1 MAGHATI
8 RVIGGGLAGCE
19 AAYHAAR
26 YPVRVILYD
35 MKPGVFS
42 PAHQRSDLGELVCS
56 NSLRSNAPGTPAGR
70 LKADMRR
77 LGSLIIATADSCAV
91 PAGQALAVDRTLFAR
106 AVTERIESHP
116 RIEVRREEI
125 RELPD
130 DGIVIIATG
139 PLTSAPLSERIGRL
153 LGKRY
158 LYFYDAIS
166 PILYADTIDFSRA
179 FRASRYGKGEDDYVN
194 IPLDRPAYEE
204 FIRLLREG
212 DTIAPYAFEKA
223 LYFEGCL
230 PIEVLAERGIET
242 LAHGP
247 MKPVGLVDPRTD
259 REAHAVVQL
268 RQENKEGSLLSM
280 VGFQTKL
287 RYPEQKR
294 IFRTLPGMAE
304 ARFARLGSVHRNT
317 FINAPLFLDDTLR
330 VRKDPRL
337 LFAGQIAGV
346 EGYVE
351 SAALGIVAGL
361 CAGSLASERGQPI
374 LAPPSTTALG
384 ALLAYVSRGN
394 AENFQPMNINFGL
407 FAPLAESIA
416 GGGNAVSRGVPARG
430 RRPPRRFSPAL
441 RRARILEQADR
452 DLEAWLAASGFPA
465 PA

>member
-1 MAGHATI
+1 MPGQATV

-19 AAYHAAR
+19 AALHAAR
-26 YPVRVILYD
+26 YPVRVILYE
-35 MKPGVFS
+35 MKPVVFS
-42 PAHQRSDLGELVCS
+42 PAHQLSDLGELVCS
-56 NSLRSNAPGTPAGR
+56 NSFRSNAPRTPAGR

-77 LGSLIIATADSCAV
+77 LGSLVIATADACAL
-91 PAGQALAVDRTLFAR
+91 PAGQALAVDRALFAR
-106 AVTERIESHP
+106 AVTDRIESHP

-130 DGIVIIATG
+130 EGIVIIATG

-153 LGKRY
+153 LGRRY

-166 PILYADTIDFSRA
+166 PIVYADTIDFSYA

-194 IPLDRPAYEE
+194 LPLDRPAYER

-212 DTIAPYAFEKA
+212 ETIAPYAFEKA

-230 PIEVLAERGIET
+230 PIEVLAERGLET

-247 MKPVGLVDPRTD
+247 MKPVGLVDPRTG

-287 RYPEQKR
+287 RYPEQQR

-330 VRKDPRL
+330 VRKDPRF

-361 CAGSLASERGQPI
+361 CAGSLASGRGRPI
-374 LAPPSTTALG
+374 VAPPPTTAVG

-407 FAPLAESIA
+407 FAPLPESA
-416 GGGNAVSRGVPARG
+416 ARG
-430 RRPPRRFSPAL
+430 DNTGRPRGEARTRRRFSPAL
-441 RRARILEQADR
+441 RRARILERADR
-452 DLEAWLAASGFPA
+452 DLEAWLAASAIPA

>member
-1 MAGHATI
+1 MPGRATVH
-8 RVIGGGLAGCE
+8 VIGGGLAGCE
-19 AAYHAAR
+19 AAFHAAR
-26 YPVRVILYD
+26 YPVRVILHE
-35 MKPGVFS
+35 MKPAVFS
-42 PAHQRSDLGELVCS
+42 PAHQLTDLGELVCS
-56 NSLRSNAPGTPAGR
+56 NSFRSNAPATPAGR

-77 LGSLIIATADSCAV
+77 LGSLVIGTADACSV

-106 AVTERIESHP
+106 GVTERMESHP
-116 RIEVRREEI
+116 HIEVRREEI
-125 RELPD
+125 REIPG

-166 PILYADTIDFSRA
+166 PIVYADTIDFSHT

-194 IPLDRPAYEE
+194 IPLDRAAYEA
-204 FIRLLREG
+204 FIQLLREG
-212 DTIAPYAFEKA
+212 ETVAPYEFEKA

-230 PIEVLAERGIET
+230 PIEVLAERGIDT

-247 MKPVGLVDPRTD
+247 MKPVGLADPRTG

-268 RQENKEGSLLSM
+268 RQENKEGSLLSL

-287 RYPEQKR
+287 RYPAQER
-294 IFRTLPGMAE
+294 IFRTLPGMAG

-317 FINAPLFLDDTLR
+317 FINAPLFLDGTLR
-330 VRKDPRL
+330 VKKDPRL

-361 CAGSLASERGQPI
+361 CAGSLVSQPGRRFV
-374 LAPPSTTALG
+374 PPPATTAVG
-384 ALLAYVSRGN
+384 ALLAYVSGGK
-394 AENFQPMNINFGL
+394 AANFQPMNINFGL
-407 FAPLAESIA
+407 FPPLDGPGAAA
-416 GGGNAVSRGVPARG
+416 GRG
-430 RRPPRRFSPAL
+430 RQRRFAPAL
-441 RRARILEQADR
+441 RRSRILERAGR
-452 DLEAWLAASGFPA
+452 DLEGWLAASGFPE